1 MCVRVVEQNL
11 TVLHGNLTSRL
22 LGGRGEGTQF
32 SHASVS
38 ETAAASAFVI
48 TYTYVVSCCW
58 LVDAKIQSDYLRITV
73 QTVCLK
79 DLVKETYLICCSLNN
94 ACILQDCSSNINMA
108 KSKCWEFQ
116 TCKLN
121 KFTRVKSGTK
131 VHKVHFL

>member
-11 TVLHGNLTSRL
+11 TVLHGNLTSQL
-22 LGGRGEGTQF
+22 LGGQGEGTQF

-48 TYTYVVSCCW
+48 TYTYVVGCCW

-79 DLVKETYLICCSLNN
+79 ERYLICCSLNN
-94 ACILQDCSSNINMA
+94 ACILQN
-108 KSKCWEFQ
+108 
-116 TCKLN
+116 
-121 KFTRVKSGTK
+121 
-131 VHKVHFL
+131 